1 MTLQKVD
8 QKREDVGVELYG
20 YQQQLAKL
28 QLGFEK
34 AQDQC
39 LVISKVRR
47 TLEEQLD
54 QLKKA
59 ATSELDFT
67 QKERQ
72 KARWQA
78 HLLTFPSMTPIQ
90 ILFLLCKP
98 TAMACVT
105 EQRFVPVLWSSLHF
119 GRRLPSADNEQW
131 TRLQVEG
138 FQSETDK
145 LAASLKNIEKYNE
158 EMKGEIAVTKR

>member
-1 MTLQKVD
+1 MPLPVIGRDVFIWHLLTLQKAD

-39 LVISKVRR
+39 VVISKVRR
-47 TLEEQLD
+47 TLEEQLS

-59 ATSELDFT
+59 ATSEIDFT

-78 HLLTFPSMTPIQ
+78 HL
-90 ILFLLCKP
+90 P
-98 TAMACVT
+98 TYSGMICIMP
-105 EQRFVPVLWSSLHF
+105 R
-119 GRRLPSADNEQW
+119 
-131 TRLQVEG
+131 
-138 FQSETDK
+138 
-145 LAASLKNIEKYNE
+145 
-158 EMKGEIAVTKR
+158 